1 MNVKVYGPGCMKCNT
16 LVDLVTRA
24 AEQSGLACDIEK
36 VTDLNEIIS
45 AGIITTPGLVIDGVI
60 VLQGKV
66 PSMDQ
71 LVGILDEHAS

>member
-1 MNVKVYGPGCMKCNT
+1 MKVRVYGPGCIKCNT

-24 AEQSGLACDIEK
+24 TGQTDLNCDIEK

-45 AGIITTPGLVIDGVI
+45 AGVITTPGLEIDDEI

-66 PSMDQ
+66 PSLEQ
-71 LVGILDEHAS
+71 LVAMLGEHAK